1 MAADLVTVTG
11 ASGFIAKHVVLQ
23 LLNRGY
29 HVRGTVRSPAR
40 GAEVAAAV
48 RPHLAEPAG
57 LEERLTFAPLDLQRD
72 DGWAEAMAGAAALL
86 HTASPFPIEEP
97 KNADELVR
105 PAVDGTLRALRAAQ
119 EAGVGRVIL
128 TSSIAA
134 VSYGELPAGRT
145 VYDEGDWTDPDGGTA
160 TPYIKSKTLAERAA
174 WRFVETEAPELR
186 LTAINPGFVL
196 GPPLDDRF
204 GTSLKVVQRLLAA
217 KDPALPDIHF
227 PTVDVRD
234 VAAAHVLA
242 LEKPETEGKRILTA
256 ARTLSLV
263 DIARAVKA
271 AAPGRRVVTRQAP
284 HWMIRL
290 VGRFDAAVASIV
302 PQLGR
307 RREVSNARAREL
319 LGIDFI
325 DPDESVAASTRYL
338 IERGLA

>member
-1 MAADLVTVTG
+1 MVADLVTVTG

-23 LLNRGY
+23 LLNEGY

-57 LEERLTFAPLDLQRD
+57 LEERLTFVALDLGHD
-72 DGWAEAMAGAAALL
+72 AGWSEAVAGAAALV
-86 HTASPFPIEEP
+86 HTASPFPLEEP

-105 PAVDGTLRALRAAQ
+105 PAVDGTLRALRAAH
-119 EAGVGRVIL
+119 EAGVSRVVL

-134 VSYGELPAGRT
+134 VSYGELPTGRS
-145 VYDEGDWTDPDGGTA
+145 VYDESDWTDPEARTA
-160 TPYIKSKTLAERAA
+160 TPYIRSKTLAERAA

-242 LEKPETEGKRILTA
+242 LERPETGGKRILTA

-290 VGRFDAAVASIV
+290 VGRFDPAIASIV

-307 RREVSNARAREL
+307 RREVSDARAKTL